1 MDHNFNAGMDP
12 MAVLIQEFQK
22 MPTIGPKSA
31 QRLAFYILS
40 LENSEAQKISEAI
53 KLVKEKMRYCSQCFN
68 ITVSDPCEICTSA
81 KRDKT
86 ILCVVSDPKD
96 LISIEK
102 TREYHGLYHILG
114 GVISPLDGMTPE
126 TLRIK
131 ELLHRI
137 KNGQFKEII
146 MAINPT
152 VEGEATMI
160 YLSRLL
166 SPLGIKITRIAYGI
180 PIGGN
185 IDYADEMTLAKS
197 FEGRAN
203 F

>member
-1 MDHNFNAGMDP
+1 MDQHLDP
-12 MAVLIQEFQK
+12 MAVLIEEFQK

-40 LENSEAQKISEAI
+40 LENSEAQKIIQAI
-53 KLVKEKMRYCSQCFN
+53 KTVKEKMRYCSQCFN
-68 ITVSDPCEICTSA
+68 ITVSDPCEICVSP
-81 KRDKT
+81 KRDKS

-96 LISIEK
+96 LISVEK

-137 KNGQFKEII
+137 KDGQFKEII
-146 MAINPT
+146 LAINPT

-160 YLSRLL
+160 YLGRLL
-166 SPLGIKITRIAYGI
+166 SPLGINKITRIAYGI

-203 F
+203 L

>member
-1 MDHNFNAGMDP
+1 MDQHLDP
-12 MAVLIQEFQK
+12 MAELIEEFQK

-40 LENSEAQKISEAI
+40 LENSEAQKISNAI
-53 KLVKEKMRYCSQCFN
+53 KMVKEKMRYCSQCFN
-68 ITVSDPCEICTSA
+68 ITVNDPCEICTSP

-86 ILCVVSDPKD
+86 TLCVVSDPKD
-96 LISIEK
+96 LISVEK

-137 KNGQFKEII
+137 KDGQFKEII

-160 YLSRLL
+160 YLGRLL

-197 FEGRAN
+197 FEGRAKL
-203 F
+203 

>member
-1 MDHNFNAGMDP
+1 MDQHLDP
-12 MAVLIQEFQK
+12 MAVLIEEFQK

-40 LENSEAQKISEAI
+40 LENSEAQKIIQAI
-53 KLVKEKMRYCSQCFN
+53 KTVKEKMRYCSQCFN
-68 ITVSDPCEICTSA
+68 ITVSDPCEICVSP
-81 KRDKT
+81 KRDKS

-96 LISIEK
+96 LISVEK

-137 KNGQFKEII
+137 KDGQFKEII

-160 YLSRLL
+160 YLGRLL
-166 SPLGIKITRIAYGI
+166 SPLGIKMTRIAYGI

-197 FEGRAN
+197 FEGRAKL
-203 F
+203 

>member
-1 MDHNFNAGMDP
+1 MDQHLDP
-12 MAVLIQEFQK
+12 MAELIEQFQK

-31 QRLAFYILS
+31 QRLAFYVLS
-40 LENSEAQKISEAI
+40 LENSEAQKIIQAI
-53 KLVKEKMRYCSQCFN
+53 KTVKEKMRYCSQCFN
-68 ITVSDPCEICTSA
+68 ITVNDPCEICTSP

-86 ILCVVSDPKD
+86 VLCVVSDPKD
-96 LISIEK
+96 LISVEK

-137 KNGQFKEII
+137 KDGQFKEII

-160 YLSRLL
+160 YLGRLL
-166 SPLGIKITRIAYGI
+166 NPLGIKMTRIAYGI

-197 FEGRAN
+197 FEGRAKL
-203 F
+203 

>member
-1 MDHNFNAGMDP
+1 MDQHLDP
-12 MAVLIQEFQK
+12 MAELIEEFQK

-40 LENSEAQKISEAI
+40 LENSEAQKISNAI
-53 KLVKEKMRYCSQCFN
+53 KMVKEKMRYCSQCFN

-96 LISIEK
+96 LISVEK

-137 KNGQFKEII
+137 KDGQFKEII

-160 YLSRLL
+160 YLGRLL

-197 FEGRAN
+197 FEGRAKL
-203 F
+203 

>member
-1 MDHNFNAGMDP
+1 MDQHLDP
-12 MAVLIQEFQK
+12 MAVLIEEFQK

-40 LENSEAQKISEAI
+40 LENSEAQKIIQAI
-53 KLVKEKMRYCSQCFN
+53 KTVKEKMRYCSQCFN
-68 ITVSDPCEICTSA
+68 ITVSDPCEICVSP
-81 KRDKT
+81 KRDKS

-96 LISIEK
+96 LISVEK

-137 KNGQFKEII
+137 KDGQFKEII
-146 MAINPT
+146 LAINPT

-160 YLSRLL
+160 YLGRLL
-166 SPLGIKITRIAYGI
+166 GPLGINKITKIAYGI

-197 FEGRAN
+197 FEGRARL
-203 F
+203 

>member
-1 MDHNFNAGMDP
+1 MDQHLDP
-12 MAVLIQEFQK
+12 MAVLIEEFQK

-40 LENSEAQKISEAI
+40 LENSEAQKIIQAI
-53 KLVKEKMRYCSQCFN
+53 KTVKEKMRYCSQCFN
-68 ITVSDPCEICTSA
+68 ITVSDPCEICVSP
-81 KRDKT
+81 KRDKS
-86 ILCVVSDPKD
+86 ILCVVSDLKD
-96 LISIEK
+96 LISVEK

-137 KNGQFKEII
+137 KDGQFKEII

-160 YLSRLL
+160 YLGRLL
-166 SPLGIKITRIAYGI
+166 SPLGIKMTRIAYGI

-197 FEGRAN
+197 FEGRAKL
-203 F
+203 

>member
-1 MDHNFNAGMDP
+1 
-12 MAVLIQEFQK
+12 
-22 MPTIGPKSA
+22 
-31 QRLAFYILS
+31 LS
-40 LENSEAQKISEAI
+40 LENSEAQKIIQAI
-53 KLVKEKMRYCSQCFN
+53 KTVKEKMRYCSQCFN
-68 ITVSDPCEICTSA
+68 ITVSDPCEICVSP
-81 KRDKT
+81 KRDKS

-96 LISIEK
+96 LISVEK

-137 KNGQFKEII
+137 KDGQFKEII
-146 MAINPT
+146 LAINPT

-160 YLSRLL
+160 YLGRLL
-166 SPLGIKITRIAYGI
+166 SPLGINKITRIAYGI

-203 F
+203 L

>member
-1 MDHNFNAGMDP
+1 MDQHLDP
-12 MAVLIQEFQK
+12 MAELIEEFQK

-31 QRLAFYILS
+31 QRLAFYVLS
-40 LENSEAQKISEAI
+40 LENSEAQKIIQAI
-53 KLVKEKMRYCSQCFN
+53 KTVKEKMRYCSQCFN
-68 ITVSDPCEICTSA
+68 ITVSDPCEICTSP

-96 LISIEK
+96 LISVEK

-137 KNGQFKEII
+137 KEGQFKEII
-146 MAINPT
+146 MAINPIQNSIVT
-152 VEGEATMI
+152 G
-160 YLSRLL
+160 
-166 SPLGIKITRIAYGI
+166 
-180 PIGGN
+180 
-185 IDYADEMTLAKS
+185 
-197 FEGRAN
+197 
-203 F
+203 

>member
-1 MDHNFNAGMDP
+1 MNVCM
-12 MAVLIQEFQK
+12 
-22 MPTIGPKSA
+22 
-31 QRLAFYILS
+31 
-40 LENSEAQKISEAI
+40 
-53 KLVKEKMRYCSQCFN
+53 KMRHRHLHKC
-68 ITVSDPCEICTSA
+68 P

-86 ILCVVSDPKD
+86 TLCVVSDPKD
-96 LISIEK
+96 LISVEK

-137 KNGQFKEII
+137 KDGQFKEII

-160 YLSRLL
+160 YLGRLL

-197 FEGRAN
+197 FEGRAKL
-203 F
+203 